1 MARLRKR
8 DLGATVAGKLG
19 GSKAQG
25 EAALNAVLG
34 SIQEELAGGNKVVFT
49 GLAHST

>member
-1 MARLRKR
+1 MTWAPRS
-8 DLGATVAGKLG
+8 AGKLG

-25 EAALNAVLG
+25 EEALNAVLG
-34 SIQEELAGGNKVVFT
+34 SMQEELAGGNKVVFT